1 MPGVNRSGKSAWL
14 RPGAIGLAICLRALC
29 VFAAAPP
36 ALEPLDLGDRE
47 NAFGC
52 RAARGELVV
61 LVKPGVGAVILALA
75 EFPGAVEVG
84 TIAGKEA
91 RFSIPGLRMPE
102 QVIASR
108 VDYAPPVA
116 LWGRVVADVDS
127 GGQPG
132 CFAIERPANGNA
144 EDIEAEVRR
153 RAGKE

>member
-1 MPGVNRSGKSAWL
+1 MPPVSRSGTTAWL
-14 RPGAIGLAICLRALC
+14 KPGAIGLTIFLWVVCSGAQ
-29 VFAAAPP
+29 APA

-47 NAFGC
+47 NAFSC

-102 QVIASR
+102 QVITSR

-116 LWGRVVADVDS
+116 LWGRTVADVDS

-132 CFAIERPANGNA
+132 CFALERPASGNA
-144 EDIEAEVRR
+144 EDLDAIVRLKAR
-153 RAGKE
+153 ED